1 MTTLYLAAAFII
13 GACISLQAPINNQ
26 LAQAFGHNTIL
37 AALFSFLVG
46 TAFLTVVAV
55 AQGGIPAALAALP
68 SQPLWKL
75 CGGFLGAA
83 FIIGSIYLVPK
94 IGLASLLALVICGQ
108 LISSLLLDH
117 YGLVGLIERRLTPV
131 KLVGALIIM
140 AGVIFMLFGDRLLS
154 AIRNS

>member
-1 MTTLYLAAAFII
+1 MTTLYLVAAFII

-26 LAQAFGHNTIL
+26 LAQAFGQNTIL

-46 TAFLTVVAV
+46 TAFLLVVAV
-55 AQGGIPAALAALP
+55 AGGNIPTALAALP

-108 LISSLLLDH
+108 LISSLMLDH
-117 YGLVGLIERRLTPV
+117 FGLVGLVERKLTPV
-131 KLVGALIIM
+131 KLVGAIVIM
-140 AGVIFMLFGDRLLS
+140 AGVVFMLFGDRLLNALRS
-154 AIRNS
+154 S

>member
-1 MTTLYLAAAFII
+1 MTTLYLAAAFFI

-68 SQPLWKL
+68 GQPLWKL

-83 FIIGSIYLVPK
+83 FILGSIYLVPK

-131 KLVGALIIM
+131 KLIGALIIM

-154 AIRNS
+154 AVRNS